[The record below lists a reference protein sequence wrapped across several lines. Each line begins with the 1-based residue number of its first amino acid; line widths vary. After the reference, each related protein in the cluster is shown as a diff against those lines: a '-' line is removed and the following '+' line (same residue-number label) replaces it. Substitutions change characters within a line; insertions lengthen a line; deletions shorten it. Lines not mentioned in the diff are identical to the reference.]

1 MFQQSENYPYM
12 DLLQDFISKGR
23 SIVVQLELLPQ
34 LEEQLNGAVSWI
46 EKAGRT
52 FLRKYS
58 PFSLMEVK
66 YFFVCVGF
74 NN

>member
-1 MFQQSENYPYM
+1 M
-12 DLLQDFISKGR
+12 DLLQDFILKGN
-23 SIVVQLELLPQ
+23 SIVVQLDLLPQ
-34 LEEQLNGAVSWI
+34 LEEQLNGAVAWI

-66 YFFVCVGF
+66 
-74 NN
+74 